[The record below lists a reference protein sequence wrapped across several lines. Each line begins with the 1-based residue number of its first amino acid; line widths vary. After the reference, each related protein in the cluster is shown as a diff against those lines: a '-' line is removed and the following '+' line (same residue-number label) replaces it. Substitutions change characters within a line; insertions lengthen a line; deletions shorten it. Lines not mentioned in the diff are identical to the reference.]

1 MEMIRPV
8 TVDDTVL
15 ISSTAAEDDY
25 AAWNAATNYAVG
37 NRVIRTTTHAVYE
50 NLIAGVDATAPENAP
65 TRWVYVRPTN
75 KYAMF
80 DSVIGTSTS
89 LASPLTV
96 VLEPGRI
103 GGLSMFELVGESLQ
117 IDMLSSS
124 GGSSVYSITVDL
136 DQTEIFSFYDYF
148 FAEYV
153 QRESVALTN
162 LPTEYTDPELTV
174 TLTGTGT
181 VSAGVLAVGR
191 VFDLGRT
198 LYGAT
203 LRRQDFSKK
212 TTDDFGYI
220 SVVQRTT
227 RKLMSSD
234 LIIEYEY
241 FAMLDRLMREM
252 QSIPAVYVATTEDE
266 FYDPLNVYGFV
277 TDFRIVV
284 QFPKYLSCNIEIEG
298 LV

>member
-252 QSIPAVYVATTEDE
+252 QSIPAVYVATTEDS
-266 FYDPLNVYGFV
+266 FYDPLNVFGFV
-277 TDFRIVV
+277 SDFRIVV
-284 QFPKYLSCNIEIEG
+284 QFPKFLSCNIEVEG

>member
-8 TVDDTVL
+8 TIDDTVL
-15 ISSTAAEDDY
+15 ISSTALENDY
-25 AAWNAATNYAVG
+25 AAWNGANSYTLG
-37 NRVIRTTTHAVYE
+37 ERVIRTTTHAVYE

-96 VLEPGRI
+96 VLEPGQI
-103 GGLSMFELVGESLQ
+103 GGLAMFELVGQELQ
-117 IDMLSSS
+117 IDMLDTS
-124 GGSSVYSITVDL
+124 GGTSIYSATIDL
-136 DQTEIFSFYDYF
+136 DQTEIFSFYDFF

-153 QRESVALTN
+153 QRESVALTD
-162 LPTEYTDPELTV
+162 LPTEYADPEITV

-181 VSAGVLAVGR
+181 VSAGVLVVGR
-191 VFDLGRT
+191 VFDLGST

-212 TTDDFGYI
+212 TTDDFGYV
-220 SVVQRTT
+220 SVVQRAT

-241 FAMLDRLMREM
+241 FAMIDRLMREM
-252 QSIPAVYVATTEDE
+252 QSIPAVYVATAEDE
-266 FYDPLNVYGFV
+266 FYDPLNVFGFV
-277 TDFRIVV
+277 SDFRIVV
-284 QFPKYLSCNIEIEG
+284 QFPKFLSCNIEIEG

>member
-15 ISSTAAEDDY
+15 ISSTAADDDY

>member
-1 MEMIRPV
+1 MEMIRQV

-15 ISSTAAEDDY
+15 ISSTALEDDY
-25 AAWNAATNYAVG
+25 AAWNAATNYSIG
-37 NRVIRTTTHAVYE
+37 DRVIRTTTHAVYE
-50 NLIAGVDATAPENAP
+50 NLIAGIDATNPEDAP

-96 VLEPGRI
+96 VLEPGQI
-103 GGLSMFELVGESLQ
+103 GGLAMFELVGQELQ
-117 IDMLSSS
+117 IDMLDTS
-124 GGSSVYSITVDL
+124 GGTSVYSAAIDL
-136 DQTEIFSFYDYF
+136 DQTEIFSFYDFF

-153 QRESVALTN
+153 QRESVALTD
-162 LPTEYTDPELTV
+162 LPTEYTDPEITV

-181 VSAGVLAVGR
+181 VSAGVLVVGR
-191 VFDLGRT
+191 VFGLGRT

-220 SVVQRTT
+220 SVVQRAT

-252 QSIPAVYVATTEDE
+252 QSIPAVYVATTEDS

>member
-15 ISSTAAEDDY
+15 ISSTALEDDY
-25 AAWNAATNYAVG
+25 AAWNAATNYSVG
-37 NRVIRTTTHAVYE
+37 DRVIRTTKHAVYE

-80 DSVIGTSTS
+80 DSVIGTATS

-96 VLEPGRI
+96 VLEPGQI
-103 GGLSMFELVGESLQ
+103 GGLAAFELVGELLQ
-117 IDMLSSS
+117 VDMLDSA
-124 GGSSVYSITVDL
+124 GGSSVYSTTIDL
-136 DQTEIFSFYDYF
+136 DKTEIFSFYDYF

-153 QRESVALTN
+153 QRESVALTD

-181 VSAGVLAVGR
+181 VSVGVLAVGR
-191 VFDLGRT
+191 VFDLGST

-252 QSIPAVYVATTEDE
+252 QSIPAVYVATSEDE
-266 FYDPLNVYGFV
+266 FYDPLNVFGFV
-277 TDFRIVV
+277 SDFRIVV
-284 QFPKYLSCNIEIEG
+284 QFPKFLSCNIEVEG